1 LIEKGAPIA
10 APCVLLVA
18 ASHANS
24 DTNHGLLE
32 PTPPPLAFM
41 GSATEVMVYSVAV
54 EGNTK
59 AA

>member
-1 LIEKGAPIA
+1 
-10 APCVLLVA
+10 LVA